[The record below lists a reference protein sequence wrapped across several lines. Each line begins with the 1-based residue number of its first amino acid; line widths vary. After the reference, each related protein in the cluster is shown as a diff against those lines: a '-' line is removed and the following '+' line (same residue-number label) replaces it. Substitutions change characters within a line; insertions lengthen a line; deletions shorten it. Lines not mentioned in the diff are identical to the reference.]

1 MSRKPSKS
9 ERAGEAPEANE
20 EPAVR
25 AHLEKIRRDKR
36 ARVRWQL
43 SRHTAEQ
50 ALVAISDAAPRTP
63 HRPSSKSRRRKRWK
77 RLL

>member
-1 MSRKPSKS
+1 MSREPSKG
-9 ERAGEAPEANE
+9 ERKARDEASAG

-25 AHLEKIRRDKR
+25 EHLEKIQRDKR

-43 SRHTAEQ
+43 SRHTAEL
-50 ALVAISDAAPRTP
+50 ALEAIHDLAPCKP
-63 HRPSSKSRRRKRWK
+63 HRPSSKSRRRKRHK

>member
-1 MSRKPSKS
+1 MSRERS
-9 ERAGEAPEANE
+9 EGEPAPGAG

-25 AHLEKIRRDKR
+25 ARLEKIRRDKR
-36 ARVRWQL
+36 ARVRWNL

-50 ALVAISDAAPRTP
+50 ALVAISDVAPHVPYRT
-63 HRPSSKSRRRKRWK
+63 SSKSRRRKRHK